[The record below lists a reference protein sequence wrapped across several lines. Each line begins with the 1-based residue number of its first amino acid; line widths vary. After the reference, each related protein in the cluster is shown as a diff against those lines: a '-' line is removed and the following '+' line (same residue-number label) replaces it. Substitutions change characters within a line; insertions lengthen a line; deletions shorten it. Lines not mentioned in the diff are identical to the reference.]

1 MRLLVAAIVGGI
13 VMFVWQAVAHM
24 ALPIGEMGMKTA
36 SGQETAIAALQASAT
51 DGGGVYMLP
60 GMSPEQWADEKA
72 KAAFQEQYK
81 SSPYAF
87 VVYRPEGN
95 PALVDMVP
103 NLAKQFV
110 SDVIAAF
117 LVAWV
122 LALGAFG
129 FGKRVLI
136 AGALGLFAWLAISV
150 PYWNWYLFPVS
161 FTVGALVEQV
171 VGWLLAGVAIAWWL
185 GRAERR
191 A

>member
-1 MRLLVAAIVGGI
+1 MRLLIAAIVGGI

-24 ALPIGEMGMKTA
+24 TLPIGEMGVKTA
-36 SGQETAIAALQASAT
+36 TAQETAIASLQASAA
-51 DGGGVYMLP
+51 DGAGVYMLP
-60 GMSPEQWADEKA
+60 GMSPEQWADERA
-72 KAAFQEQYK
+72 RTAFQEQHK

-103 NLAKQFV
+103 NLVKQFV
-110 SDVIAAF
+110 SDVVAAF
-117 LVAWV
+117 VAAWV

-136 AGALGLFAWLAISV
+136 AGVLGLFAWLTLSV
-150 PYWNWYLFPVS
+150 PYWNWYLFPVD
-161 FTVGALVEQV
+161 FTLGALLEQV
-171 VGWLLAGVAIAWWL
+171 IGWLLAGIGIAWWL

>member
-1 MRLLVAAIVGGI
+1 MRLLIAAIVGGI

-24 ALPIGEMGMKTA
+24 ALPLGEMGMKTA

-72 KAAFQEQYK
+72 RMAFQEQYK

-87 VVYRPEGN
+87 VVYKPEGN

-103 NLAKQFV
+103 NLIKQFV
-110 SDVIAAF
+110 TDFIAAF
-117 LVAWV
+117 VAAWV

-136 AGALGLFAWLAISV
+136 AGALGLFAWLTISV
-150 PYWNWYLFPVS
+150 PYWNWYLFPVD
-161 FTVGALVEQV
+161 FTVGALLEQV
-171 VGWLLAGVAIAWWL
+171 IGWLLAGAAIAGWL
-185 GRAERR
+185 GRGERG

>member
-13 VMFVWQAVAHM
+13 VLFVWQAVVHM
-24 ALPIGEMGMKTA
+24 ALPISQMGMKTA

-51 DGGGVYMLP
+51 QGGGIYMLP

-72 KAAFQEQYK
+72 KTAFQEQHK

-95 PALVDMVP
+95 PGLVDMVP
-103 NLAKQFV
+103 NLTKQFV

-136 AGALGLFAWLAISV
+136 AGTMGLFAWLAISV
-150 PYWNWYLFPVS
+150 PYWNWYLFPAD
-161 FTVGALVEQV
+161 FTVGALVEHV
-171 VGWLLAGVAIAWWL
+171 LGWLLGGVAIAWWL

-191 A
+191 T

>member
-1 MRLLVAAIVGGI
+1 MRLVIAAIVGGI

-36 SGQETAIAALQASAT
+36 TAQETAIAALQSSAV

-72 KAAFQEQYK
+72 RMAFQEQHK
-81 SSPYAF
+81 ASPYAF

-95 PALVDMVP
+95 PGLVNMVP
-103 NLAKQFV
+103 NLVKQFV
-110 SDVIAAF
+110 SDLIAAF
-117 LVAWV
+117 LAAWV

-136 AGALGLFAWLAISV
+136 AGTLGLFAWLTISV
-150 PYWNWYLFPVS
+150 PHWNWYQFPAP
-161 FTVGALVEQV
+161 FTVGALLEQV
-171 VGWLLAGVAIAWWL
+171 IGWLLAGVGIAWWL
-185 GRAERR
+185 GRGERR
-191 A
+191 V